1 MFAPEKRQVSARGRE
16 RERERERDVLSVTLC
31 QNPGK
36 QVTSWLLHDK
46 CGLRFRYSSQYPL

>member
-1 MFAPEKRQVSARGRE
+1 MFAPEKRQVSARG